1 MVIPKIPFDLLASIM
16 WYPLVLLV
24 QIPQDIPHQSEPVD
38 FTESANVW
46 FYLGVPLLMIIL
58 YIIIRRVRR
67 NRQQP

>member
-1 MVIPKIPFDLLASIM
+1 MVISKISFALLVSLT
-16 WYPLVLLV
+16 WYPFALLI